1 MPRFILKRFLLMV
14 LTLWVIVTLTFLLMH
29 LIPGDPFT
37 DENSLSPTVVA
48 NMKAFYGLDKPLP
61 VQYGHYLVS
70 LVQLKL
76 GPSIKWESRTVND
89 MIREGFPVS
98 AQLGLQAITLAIIL
112 GILFGVIAALKHNQW
127 PDYMAMTLAIL
138 GISVPSFVM
147 ATLLINFL
155 GVKWGLLPPAT
166 WGTWRHTIMPT
177 MALAFGPMAY
187 IARLMRSSMLEV
199 LSQDYIITAESK
211 GLSFASTV
219 IHHGIR
225 NAIMPVVTVLGPL
238 TASILTGSFVIEK
251 IFGIPGLGK
260 LFIGSITDRD
270 YPAILG
276 TAVFYSAI
284 LIFLIFLVDVVNAY
298 IDPRIKIVEGGN
310 G

>member
-37 DENSLSPTVVA
+37 DENSFSPTIVA

-70 LVQLKL
+70 LVQLKF

-98 AQLGLQAITLAIIL
+98 AQLGLQAIALAVIL
-112 GILFGVIAALKHNQW
+112 GILFGVISALKHNQW

-166 WGTWRHTIMPT
+166 WGTWRHTVMPT

-199 LSQDYIITAESK
+199 LAQDYIITAESK

-260 LFIGSITDRD
+260 LFIGSIMDRD